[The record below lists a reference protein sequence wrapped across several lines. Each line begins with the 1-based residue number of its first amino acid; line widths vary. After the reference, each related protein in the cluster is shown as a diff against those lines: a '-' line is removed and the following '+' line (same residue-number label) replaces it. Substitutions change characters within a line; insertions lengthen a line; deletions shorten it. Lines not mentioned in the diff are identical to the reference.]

1 MLTHR
6 GEPWKRYSKQKSGK
20 GQISYKSVDMK
31 CLTSSSRVL
40 GTHIARACPH
50 SLLSFLGWRLAHWAA
65 QRQGEARLSSCVWN
79 STAPPAR
86 VSARVTQALMTGER
100 ENCLPLVAAF
110 NMEDRMSYQVR
121 FIFPLS

>member
-1 MLTHR
+1 M

-20 GQISYKSVDMK
+20 GQILYKSVDMK

-40 GTHIARACPH
+40 GMHIALVCPH
-50 SLLSFLGWRLAHWAA
+50 ALLSFLGQRLARWAEG
-65 QRQGEARLSSCVWN
+65 RQGEARLSSCVWN

-86 VSARVTQALMTGER
+86 VSARVTQALMMGER
-100 ENCLPLVAAF
+100 EKRLPSVAAF